1 MLIFIGEISE
11 KYYYGIYNII
21 KMLYPEGEIIRKKEK
36 NGEQAEL
43 NFEFEIYDDY
53 VRVWQNDKCIEKGV
67 VADDISLTLK
77 LCIYGFS
84 KKKLPFGVFTGIR
97 PAKVILRS
105 NGGKEAFTKL
115 FLADPKKADVASEC
129 AFYEKKLIENI
140 KKGEIALYIH
150 IPFCPTRC
158 SYCSFTAV
166 NCTDKLLS
174 EYFEALYLE
183 TKAVLQTLT
192 ENHYSLRCVYT
203 GGGTP
208 TILSAVKL
216 NKLLSLVRLYYPDVK
231 EFTVEAGRPDSIT
244 EEKLDALKANGVTRI
259 SVNPQ
264 SLNDKT
270 LEIIGRNHTADDFF
284 RAYHLVEKKNFSA
297 INTDLI
303 AGLKGEKLSDFK
315 YTLENILRLNPENI
329 TVHTL
334 CEKRCAVKKEASD
347 NFEASA
353 MLDFTYEAL
362 KDEYSPYYIYR
373 QKNAVASLENTGFMR
388 DGKIC
393 EYNIIMMEELASV
406 IAVGAGSASR
416 LIDFETKKP
425 FSKLR
430 SDKQPQSYIADIEN
444 IINEKRRFLE
454 YGYDRG

>member
-1 MLIFIGEISE
+1 MLIYIGEISE
-11 KYYYGIYNII
+11 KYYYGVYNII
-21 KMLYPEGEIIRKKEK
+21 KMLYPDGEIIREKEK
-36 NGEQAEL
+36 NGKKAEL
-43 NFEFEIYDDY
+43 NFEFEIYADF
-53 VRVWQNDKCIEKGV
+53 VKVWQNGRTIEKNIT
-67 VADDISLTLK
+67 ADDISLTLK
-77 LCIYGFS
+77 LCIYKFS

-97 PAKVILRS
+97 PAKIIMRS
-105 NGGKEAFTKL
+105 GNKDAFTKL
-115 FLADPKKADVASEC
+115 FLADQKKAEVASKC
-129 AFYEKKLIENI
+129 AFYEKKLTENI

-174 EYFEALYLE
+174 DYFEALYLE
-183 TKAVLQTLT
+183 TKAVLQALT
-192 ENHYSLRCVYT
+192 ENCYSLRCVYV

-216 NKLLSLVRLYYPDVK
+216 SKLLSLVRLYYPDVK

-270 LEIIGRNHTADDFF
+270 LEAIGRKHTADDFL
-284 RAYHLVEKKNFSA
+284 RAYHLAEKKNFSA

-303 AGLKGEKLSDFK
+303 AGLKGEKISDFK
-315 YTLENILRLNPENI
+315 YTLENILRLTPKNI

-334 CEKRCAVKKEASD
+334 CKKRCAVKRETSD
-347 NFEASA
+347 NLQASA
-353 MLDFTYEAL
+353 MLDYAYEAM
-362 KDEYSPYYIYR
+362 KDAYTPYYIYR
-373 QKNAVASLENTGFMR
+373 QKNAVGSLENTGFMR
-388 DGKIC
+388 DGQVC
-393 EYNIIMMEELASV
+393 EYNIIMMEEIASV

-416 LIDFETKKP
+416 LVDFETKKP

-430 SDKQPQSYIADIEN
+430 SDKQPQRYIADIEN
-444 IINEKRRFLE
+444 IINEKRRFLK
-454 YGYDRG
+454 YGYDRC